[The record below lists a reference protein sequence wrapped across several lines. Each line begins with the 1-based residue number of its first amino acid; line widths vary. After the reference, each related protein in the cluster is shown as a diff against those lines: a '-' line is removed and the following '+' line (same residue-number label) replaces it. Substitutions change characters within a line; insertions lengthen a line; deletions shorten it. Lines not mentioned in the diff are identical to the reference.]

1 MTRCA
6 DAFTPDDQADSAHP
20 PGVHERAAPEA
31 RSALRRAVA
40 SMRVAAD
47 ALGAGDGDPAHPA
60 VVRLSA
66 AGDCLAAGHDL
77 LQTHFAADPVGSR
90 LGNSP
95 WAPLIV
101 SAPIGA
107 ALLAEMTG
115 LRHRLASWAIRLA
128 APHPADAALPA
139 QALAAVISG
148 CQWLRVA
155 EAATW
160 AADSHRPSAAA
171 DRALLHAIPAN
182 APRRG
187 THPAAA
193 HSAARPRW
201 APARRTRW

>member
-20 PGVHERAAPEA
+20 PGVHERA
-31 RSALRRAVA
+31 
-40 SMRVAAD
+40 
-47 ALGAGDGDPAHPA
+47 
-60 VVRLSA
+60 
-66 AGDCLAAGHDL
+66 
-77 LQTHFAADPVGSR
+77 
-90 LGNSP
+90 
-95 WAPLIV
+95 APLIV

-171 DRALLHAIPAN
+171 DRALLRAIPAN
-182 APRRG
+182 APPPR
-187 THPAAA
+187 HPP
-193 HSAARPRW
+193 HGGEPV
-201 APARRTRW
+201 P